1 MRLAVLFLAC
11 AFIGNAQQS
20 VTFEA
25 MKAFRISN
33 GRLIV
38 TVLEQGGAIASV
50 TIPGDA
56 ENRNPLWEPI
66 RLAREAGDKPAFGPS
81 MGHFLAL
88 DGFGGVSKEEQAA
101 GFPSHGEAYRQKYEV
116 SGSGESVTMTAS
128 LPLAME
134 MLSRTLKLL
143 PGRPVMEV
151 DTTLTNQLSFDRPV
165 QWAEHA
171 TTGSPFLEP
180 GATVIDMPA
189 AKAKTRPYTEKSAG
203 LPHRLPSAREF
214 SWPMA
219 PAIDGG
225 QLNMR
230 LTPGTPNSGDHTT
243 QLMDPGREWAWVTVL
258 NTHSHLLLGYVFR
271 RQEFPWIQSWEYY
284 PPSGK
289 LARGLELST
298 QPFDVPRRQ
307 TVTENSLFGA
317 PTYRW
322 LPAKSS
328 ITGRF
333 YLFYTAV
340 PETWTKIDDVLF
352 DGQNITVKT
361 VSGSLK
367 L

>member
-1 MRLAVLFLAC
+1 MRVAALVLTC
-11 AFIGNAQQS
+11 ASFGIAQES
-20 VTFEA
+20 VIFEG
-25 MKAFRISN
+25 MRAFRISN
-33 GRLIV
+33 GRLAV
-38 TVLEQGGAIASV
+38 TILEQGGAIASV
-50 TIPGDA
+50 TIVSDA
-56 ENRNPLWEPI
+56 QHRNPLWEPI

-101 GFPSHGEAYRQKYEV
+101 GFPFHGEANKQKYEV
-116 SGSGESVTMTAS
+116 SGSGESLAMTAE
-128 LPLAME
+128 LPLALE
-134 MLSRTLKLL
+134 TLSRTLKLL
-143 PGRPVMEV
+143 PDRPVMEV

-189 AKAKTRPYTEKSAG
+189 AKAKTRPYTETSGG
-203 LPHRLPSAREF
+203 LPHRLPSAQDF

-219 PAIDGG
+219 PAIAGG

-230 LTPGTPNSGDHTT
+230 LTPGAPNSGDHTT
-243 QLMDPGREWAWVTVL
+243 QLMDPAREWAWVTVL
-258 NTHSHLLLGYVFR
+258 NMRSHLLLGYCFR
-271 RQEFPWIQSWEYY
+271 REEFPWVQSWEYY

-289 LARGLELST
+289 LARGLEFST

-317 PTYRW
+317 PRYRW
-322 LPAKSS
+322 LPAKAS
-328 ITGRF
+328 ITARF

-340 PETWTKIDDVLF
+340 PESWTKIDDVRV
-352 DGQNITVKT
+352 DGKNITVQT
-361 VSGSLK
+361 SSGSLK